1 MADTNSPNS
10 PKRSLSADRR
20 MNALEMRKS
29 GSTYEKI
36 GDALGISSQAAYQ
49 HVVKALQAIREKTNE
64 AADEVRTLE
73 ITRIDT
79 MIGVLWPRVLK
90 GDYLAM
96 DRVIKL
102 MERRSKM
109 LGLDAP
115 TKSDITSD
123 GIVTINFVDIV
134 NGSEAD

>member
-1 MADTNSPNS
+1 MNINNPTA
-10 PKRSLSADRR
+10 PKRTASAERR
-20 MNALEMRKS
+20 LRALELRKS
-29 GSTYEKI
+29 GHTYEQI
-36 GDALGISSQAAYQ
+36 ADDLGINVSAAYR
-49 HVVKALQAIREKTNE
+49 HVVLALQAIREKTNE

-115 TKSDITSD
+115 AKSEITSD
-123 GIVTINFVDIV
+123 GVVTINFVDIV